1 MIFNGEA
8 RKEQVSGVQNEGG
21 REERIEVVTRSND
34 AAAERGKRGT
44 TRGKD
49 SRNKHTS
56 AGAVGSTVERSVR
69 VGREGGGEAVSYTHL
84 TLPTICSV

>member
-34 AAAERGKRGT
+34 AAAERGKRENDKRKG
-44 TRGKD
+44 
-49 SRNKHTS
+49 H
-56 AGAVGSTVERSVR
+56 
-69 VGREGGGEAVSYTHL
+69 
-84 TLPTICSV
+84 